1 MEQLV
6 SEFANQSIND
16 IDIDND
22 IDMLCDKISSSEIEY
37 DEIQELEECLSIKSA
52 GRKVLLK
59 TQERYEIYISGI
71 EIWEIDDISYYHIK
85 DNIVEY
91 LSIPLSNKEY
101 LIMKLKLMRKIDKQ
115 IMKMIQTHL

>member
-1 MEQLV
+1 
-6 SEFANQSIND
+6 
-16 IDIDND
+16 
-22 IDMLCDKISSSEIEY
+22 MLCDKISSSEIEY
-37 DEIQELEECLSIKSA
+37 DEFQELEECLSIKSA

-59 TQERYEIYISGI
+59 TQERYERYISGI

>member
-37 DEIQELEECLSIKSA
+37 DEFQELE
-52 GRKVLLK
+52 
-59 TQERYEIYISGI
+59 
-71 EIWEIDDISYYHIK
+71 
-85 DNIVEY
+85 
-91 LSIPLSNKEY
+91 
-101 LIMKLKLMRKIDKQ
+101 
-115 IMKMIQTHL
+115 

>member
-37 DEIQELEECLSIKSA
+37 DEFQELEECLSIKSA

-59 TQERYEIYISGI
+59 TQERYERYISGI